1 MSRKQEI
8 NNISVWIDENQ
19 ACSLLGVKLET
30 LRKNCTSGKYI
41 YERNKA
47 KKEKVEYKILLSS
60 LPERIQ
66 NKYYQLNSS
75 NETTFDLDVDLM
87 LYNKAPIWAKKQADK
102 YVVVLTNSKGL
113 KGKELRQFVE
123 EWNTKNPDYK
133 TCYSAINDARLR
145 YEQGG
150 VSALLAQYGKTAGV
164 SKIEDKYFEYF
175 KNLYMSEGAP
185 SVYSC
190 WLMTLGFAM
199 REECIKRESFPKHLS
214 FKRRLKKEIPAS
226 SIYLARYGYSKWN
239 RKYANYVE
247 RDYSAIKCGSVWVA
261 DHAQIDIACENS
273 DGKVCF
279 PWVTSWRCF
288 KSGKWLG
295 WILQPDNPNSDHIF
309 QSFYYS
315 AEKYGIP
322 DDVIL
327 DNGRDFRA
335 KDFAGGRKHIK
346 ISVEETSTTAMLG
359 KLGVIPHF
367 ALPYN
372 AQTKPIERD
381 FLKIKTFL
389 SKHSVGYRGGNV
401 TERPEKLKKEI
412 KQGKILKFEEFKEIF
427 DDFIVN
433 VLNKMPSQ
441 GKNHKGK
448 SPEELFAEEFTEK
461 RIVSKDA
468 LILFCK
474 RTSRELSVTQN
485 GVRDSELQITY
496 WADWML
502 GVKGEKVYLRRDVKN
517 YAEAWIFRSSDDELL
532 GTAHIK
538 ELAPALAKE
547 EISKEQFR
555 EIISDKKRGRKIE
568 KAYAQREEVELNEKI
583 LNYKAVLGN
592 KEYSLNPKINKMANT
607 DMDKAVRKHKNT
619 QKIGTHNLSIFID
632 EPAIK
637 ENEFA
642 SSTTAEKIYLFESDR
657 EIDEAEKKYFKN
669 KKIIGANYGS

>member
-8 NNISVWIDENQ
+8 NNIPVWIDENQ

-41 YERNKA
+41 YEKNKSL
-47 KKEKVEYKILLSS
+47 KEKVEYKILLSS
-60 LPERIQ
+60 LPQRLQ
-66 NKYYQLNSS
+66 NKYNLLNSV
-75 NETTFDLDVDLM
+75 NETAFDLDVDLM
-87 LYNKAPIWAKKQADK
+87 LYNKAPNWAKKQADK
-102 YVVVLTNSKGL
+102 HVVVLTNSRGL
-113 KGKELRQFVE
+113 KGKELRQFVKV
-123 EWNTKNPDYK
+123 WNAKNPDFK
-133 TCYSAINDARLR
+133 TSYSGINDARLR

-175 KNLYMSEGAP
+175 KNLYLVEGAP

-190 WLMTLGFAM
+190 WLITLGYAM
-199 REECIKRESFPKHLS
+199 REDGLTKESFPGEASVRNSFPKHLS
-214 FKRRLKKEIPAS
+214 FKRRIRREIPVS

-247 RDYSAIKCGSVWVA
+247 RDYSAIRCGSVWVA
-261 DHAQIDIACENS
+261 DHAQLDIACVNI
-273 DGKVCF
+273 DGKVSF
-279 PWVTSWRCF
+279 PWVTAWRCF

-295 WILQPDNPNSDHIF
+295 WVLQPDNPNSDYIF

-315 AEKYGIP
+315 AEEYGIP
-322 DDVIL
+322 DDIII
-327 DNGRDFRA
+327 DNGKDFRA
-335 KDFAGGRKHIK
+335 KDFAGGRRSIK
-346 ISVEETSTTAMLG
+346 IPVEQISTTAMLG

-381 FLKIKTFL
+381 FLKVKTLL
-389 SKHSVGYRGGNV
+389 SKHAVGYRGGNV

-412 KQGKILKFEEFKEIF
+412 QQGKILKFEELKEIF

-433 VLNKMPSQ
+433 VFNKMPSQ

-448 SPEELFAEEFTEK
+448 SPDELFAEEFTEK
-461 RIVSKDA
+461 RVVSKDA

-496 WADWML
+496 WSDWML
-502 GVKGEKVYLRRDVKN
+502 GVKSEKVYLRRDIKN

-532 GTAHIK
+532 GTASVK

-547 EISKEQFR
+547 EISKEQFK
-555 EIISDKKRGRKIE
+555 EIIADKKRGRKIE
-568 KAYAQREEVELNEKI
+568 KAYSQIEEVELNEKM

-592 KEYSLNPKINKMANT
+592 KNYPLNPKISKMANT
-607 DMDKAVRKHKNT
+607 SMDKAVRKQKAAE
-619 QKIGTHNLSIFID
+619 KIGTHDLSAFID
-632 EPAIK
+632 EPAAK
-637 ENEFA
+637 
-642 SSTTAEKIYLFESDR
+642 EKIYLFESDR
-657 EIDEAEKKYFKN
+657 EIDEAEKEYFKN
-669 KKIIGANYGS
+669 KKLIGAGYGS